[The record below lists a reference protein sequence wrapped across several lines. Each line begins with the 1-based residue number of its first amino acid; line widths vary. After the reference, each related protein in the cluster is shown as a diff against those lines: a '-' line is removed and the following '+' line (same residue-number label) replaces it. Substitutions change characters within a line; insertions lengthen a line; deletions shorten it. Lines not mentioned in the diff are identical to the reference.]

1 MAKERKKAELKPVVK
16 PVVPKKREK
25 VEEPKPVKSRVTK
38 PKVEEVKPVEVPKEE
53 PKAKEEKRKKSDF
66 KTIRVASNA
75 DIEERKHISDR
86 VQKGELTLA
95 YYAVDGDNSYHY
107 YFVNKI

>member
-16 PVVPKKREK
+16 PIVPKKREL
-25 VEEPKPVKSRVTK
+25 VEEPKTTKTRVTK
-38 PKVEEVKPVEVPKEE
+38 PKVEEVKPVAVQIEE

-75 DIEERKHISDR
+75 DIEERKQIADR
-86 VQKGELTLA
+86 LQKGELTLA

>member
-1 MAKERKKAELKPVVK
+1 MANERKKTVIKPTANQ
-16 PVVPKKREK
+16 VVPKKRET
-25 VEEPKPVKSRVTK
+25 EESEKKPIIETTN
-38 PKVEEVKPVEVPKEE
+38 
-53 PKAKEEKRKKSDF
+53 KEEKKRKSDF

-95 YYAVDGDNSYHY
+95 YYAVDGENSYHY
-107 YFVNKI
+107 YFINKI

>member
-1 MAKERKKAELKPVVK
+1 MAKERKKAVVKPVVK
-16 PVVPKKREK
+16 PIVPKKRE
-25 VEEPKPVKSRVTK
+25 T
-38 PKVEEVKPVEVPKEE
+38 VEEVKPVEQPDEE
-53 PKAKEEKRKKSDF
+53 PKPKEEKRKKSDF

-107 YFVNKI
+107 YYINKN

>member
-1 MAKERKKAELKPVVK
+1 MAKERKKAVVKPVVK
-16 PVVPKKREK
+16 PIVPKKRE
-25 VEEPKPVKSRVTK
+25 T
-38 PKVEEVKPVEVPKEE
+38 VEEVKPVEVPIEE
-53 PKAKEEKRKKSDF
+53 PKAKEEKRKKTDF

-107 YFVNKI
+107 YYINKN

>member
-1 MAKERKKAELKPVVK
+1 MENERKKAIVK
-16 PVVPKKREK
+16 PAVKPIVPKKREIAEEPEKK
-25 VEEPKPVKSRVTK
+25 VE
-38 PKVEEVKPVEVPKEE
+38 KPVEVIS
-53 PKAKEEKRKKSDF
+53 KEEKKRKTDF
-66 KTIRVASNA
+66 KTIRIASNA

-107 YFVNKI
+107 YYVNKI

>member
-1 MAKERKKAELKPVVK
+1 MTKERKKAVIKPTAT
-16 PVVPKKREK
+16 PIVPKKRETSVETQQPK
-25 VEEPKPVKSRVTK
+25 IIEEPIV
-38 PKVEEVKPVEVPKEE
+38 KEE
-53 PKAKEEKRKKSDF
+53 RKRKSDF

-86 VQKGELTLA
+86 VNKGELTLA
-95 YYAVDGDNSYHY
+95 YYAIDGDNSYHY